1 MTTPFARR
9 WARILS
15 SAAAAVVL
23 AACATGNGEAG
34 DGATGAANAPATAA
48 AIEKPTDPLTRPL
61 NAQCT
66 NEDGT
71 STKEFSSLN
80 KAWNMPSE
88 MRADCS
94 VERIPSSNWMEIER
108 LALIDAYGAP
118 NQSLNILYQMCLEPM
133 LGDPAGELDYT
144 TEQREM
150 TAALSLC
157 DTHPDAPTVRER
169 LGLVETEEREQEAQE
184 SETSTNP
191 MSRPLDITCRS
202 EDRSTSTFS
211 TITEAWEADIDA
223 RYRCDVEDL
232 PRSEWT
238 DFEEQAIDVAGYES
252 GSIGILYGKC
262 AQPLLGDQDGRLPY
276 SDGQRDEVEGA
287 LTLCPDHPDAGEV
300 QDRMTEAVRVEQMTE
315 EGRAFYSGTYRIGED
330 VQAGRYA
337 SEAGEEPFEGCY
349 WALLDESGEIIDNNF
364 ISSGFRVE
372 ISVPSS
378 AYSLTVDRCGQFLPV
393 E

>member
-1 MTTPFARR
+1 MTIPFARR

-23 AACATGNGEAG
+23 AACATGNGETEN
-34 DGATGAANAPATAA
+34 GATEAANASTTAA

-61 NAQCT
+61 DAHCA
-66 NEDGT
+66 NEDGSFIT
-71 STKEFSSLN
+71 EFSSLTE
-80 KAWNMPSE
+80 AWDAPSQK
-88 MRADCS
+88 RADCE
-94 VERIPSSNWMEIER
+94 VEQIPSSNWMETER

-118 NQSLNILYQMCLEPM
+118 NHSLNVLYQMCLEPM
-133 LGDPAGELDYT
+133 LGDPTAELDYSG
-144 TEQREM
+144 EQKEL
-150 TAALSLC
+150 TAAFSLC
-157 DTHPDAPTVRER
+157 DTHPDAPTIRER
-169 LGLVETEEREQEAQE
+169 LGLVEAEELEQEARE
-184 SETSTNP
+184 SEAPTDP

-202 EDRSTSTFS
+202 ADRSTSTFS
-211 TITEAWEADIDA
+211 TITETWEADPDA

-238 DFEEQAIDVAGYES
+238 DLEEQAIDVAGYDS

-276 SDGQRDEVEGA
+276 SDGQKDEVEGA
-287 LTLCPDHPDAGEV
+287 LMLCPEHPDTGEV
-300 QDRMTEAVRVEQMTE
+300 QDRMTEAARVEQLTE
-315 EGRAFYSGTYRIGED
+315 EGRAFYSGTYRVGED
-330 VQAGRYA
+330 IQAGRYA
-337 SEAGEEPFEGCY
+337 SEAEDEPFEGCY

-372 ISVPSS
+372 IEVPSS
-378 AYSLTVDRCGQFLPV
+378 AYSLTVERCGQFLPI